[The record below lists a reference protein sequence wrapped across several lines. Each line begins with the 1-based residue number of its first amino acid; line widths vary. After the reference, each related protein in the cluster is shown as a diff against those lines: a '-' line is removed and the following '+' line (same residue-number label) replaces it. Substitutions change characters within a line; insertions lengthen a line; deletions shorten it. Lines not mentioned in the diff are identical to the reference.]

1 MTNPHPQF
9 YKSAIDSTGCISNA
23 WNLIGPNYWLYFG
36 ISFVAFLILFA
47 VQLVPF
53 VGPVIMV
60 LLTPP
65 VMGGVYYVALRAM
78 RGEPVDFGMMFKGF
92 EKAGPLF
99 LIGAISSAP
108 TIIFSIL
115 DIFLRSTQVL
125 LEAIMRNQGRSQF
138 QSSAPDFAVAGGMLV
153 IIFVVLGIF
162 LVISLLWAITFA
174 FAVPIAMDQDVDAL
188 TAIKLSARAGWG
200 NFGGVFILIIL
211 CWLMSFGG
219 ALLCCVGLFF
229 VLPIVNVT
237 WAFAYRQVFPD
248 LGPNPNV
255 RYEPPSPDA
264 YQGSFGQ
271 GM

>member
-1 MTNPHPQF
+1 MTTPQY
-9 YKSAIDSTGCISNA
+9 YKSAIDATGCISNA
-23 WNLIGPNYWLYFG
+23 WNLISPNYWLFFG
-36 ISFVAFLILFA
+36 ISFVAVLILFA

-65 VMGGVYYVALRAM
+65 LMGGVYYVALRAM
-78 RGEPVDFGMMFKGF
+78 RGESVDFGMMFKGF

-99 LIGAISSAP
+99 LIGAISAAP
-108 TIIFSIL
+108 TIIFTIL

-125 LEAIMRNQGRSQF
+125 MEAIMRNQGRNQF
-138 QSSAPDFAVAGGMLV
+138 QAAPNIAVAGGVIVLV
-153 IIFVVLGIF
+153 AVVVGVFVI
-162 LVISLLWAITFA
+162 ISLLWSITFA

-188 TAIKLSARAGWG
+188 TAIKLSARSSWS
-200 NFGGVFILIIL
+200 NFGGVLVLMILA
-211 CWLMSFGG
+211 WLMSFGG

-229 VLPIVNVT
+229 VLPIVNVA

-248 LGPNPNV
+248 LGPNANI
-255 RYEPPSPDA
+255 RYEPPSPDV

-271 GM
+271 GL